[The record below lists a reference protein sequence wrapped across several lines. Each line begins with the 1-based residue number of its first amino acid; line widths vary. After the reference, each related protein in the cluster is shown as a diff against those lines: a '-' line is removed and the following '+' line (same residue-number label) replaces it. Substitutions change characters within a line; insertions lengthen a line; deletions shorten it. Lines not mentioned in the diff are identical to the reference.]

1 MFLSRPVISW
11 SLIALCIALFSLDAL
26 WPPAPFV
33 LQMGIKAE
41 RSARLQL
48 FYDTGKG
55 TRPQDS
61 STQWIDAS
69 AEFTTVRFRIDA
81 PRFKGLRLTQ
91 VDSAIPLEL
100 RSLTLHRFPAEK
112 IRINPYDLKPAE
124 GVATITQLSAVTR
137 IMPSSGAGGATIAI
151 QFPEEFVESPLL
163 AWLRVGAVILLGL
176 AAAGFL
182 WFSRRASGQ
191 RSEAETREHRP
202 RMSGRAAVIGCLTAA
217 YLLSSVFE
225 LNGSSSAIWRYFA
238 DWETPR
244 DALLAGSPK
253 DIRGDEWG
261 TETPWILAQARH
273 VPPFPLANPNIGEDK
288 VPLLTNLPVWH
299 WSMLFR
305 PQMLG
310 FFFLNL
316 ERAFAFYWNF
326 KWFGLLLAAFLFFEI
341 LSGGK
346 TLIALAGALFILFS
360 PYVQWWFSTPA
371 EMPEMMAMLF
381 FALWSVLFI
390 LRTRSPWRIAGAGL
404 LLLVALGQ
412 FVFCCYPRFQVP
424 LFYLGAVVVGS
435 VFLDRAREKFLPIRA
450 AALGGALV
458 LAAAIALLWYHEVA
472 GLIHQ
477 VSGFAYPGQIL
488 SVGGYYP
495 WWGLVAPFLEFSMNE
510 QHWPSGFMN
519 VCEAAGF
526 LFLAPLLL
534 AAVIDHLVR
543 RRFDAILLSVTGFV
557 LLVFVFMVWGIPLWL
572 AKGTGWAYV
581 YSTRAHLAMGL
592 GSIIGLVRYLSRP
605 GPGPREQSFP
615 RELLLLSAVAFVL
628 WTIFGVVNTRLGE
641 FASPTNLTAATLF
654 FALVFVCLWSRK
666 AAPALAL
673 LLLPTLFANGL
684 TNPIAR
690 GLPGF
695 ERSELRRWLSEHER
709 LDPAAKWIVLG
720 RTGRG
725 RSMPE
730 FVKTTGANVLGGVR
744 ITPDPEMVRVLDPEN
759 KYAEVYN
766 RFAWITFVPGSDPA
780 PVFKLTFLNSYD
792 VQLPLRTDLFD
803 QLGVR
808 YILTVDLPVEE
819 TTVPGFRV
827 IGELANCRLW
837 IRDKP

>member
-1 MFLSRPVISW
+1 MFSSRPVISW
-11 SLIALCIALFSLDAL
+11 SLIALCVALFSMDAI
-26 WPPAPFV
+26 WHPAPFD
-33 LQMGIKAE
+33 LQMGVKSE
-41 RSARLQL
+41 RASRLRL

-55 TRPQDS
+55 IRPQDS
-61 STQWIDAS
+61 NTQWIDAS

-100 RSLTLHRFPAEK
+100 RSLTLHRFPAQK
-112 IRINPYDLKPAE
+112 IRIDPFELKPAE
-124 GVATITQLSAVTR
+124 GIATITQLSSVTS
-137 IMPSSGAGGATIAI
+137 IMPSSAAGGATIAI
-151 QFPEEFVESPLL
+151 QFPEEFVESPLS
-163 AWLRVGAVILLGL
+163 AGLRVGAVALLGL
-176 AAAGFL
+176 TAVAFL
-182 WFSRRASGQ
+182 WWGRPTSGQ
-191 RSEAETREHRP
+191 KSETVTGQSAP
-202 RMSGRAAVIGCLTAA
+202 RISGRTAIISFLTAA
-217 YLLSSVFE
+217 YLLTSIFE
-225 LNGSSSAIWRYFA
+225 LNQSSSSIWRYFA
-238 DWETPR
+238 DWETPGHS
-244 DALLAGSPK
+244 LLAGSPK

-261 TETPWILAQARH
+261 TETPWILAQTKH
-273 VPPFPLANPNIGEDK
+273 VPPFPLSNSNIGEDK
-288 VPLLTNLPVWH
+288 APLLTNLPVGH

-371 EMPEMMAMLF
+371 AMPEMLAMLF
-381 FALWSVLFI
+381 FALWSILFI

-404 LLLVALGQ
+404 VLFVALGQ
-412 FVFCCYPRFQVP
+412 FVFCCYPRFQIP

-435 VFLDRAREKFLPIRA
+435 VLVDRAREKFLPIRVA
-450 AALGGALV
+450 VLGGAV
-458 LAAAIALLWYHEVA
+458 LLAGAIACVWYRDVG

-477 VSGFAYPGQIL
+477 LSGFAYPGQIL
-488 SVGGYYP
+488 SVGGSYP
-495 WWGLVAPFLEFSMNE
+495 WWGLLAPFLEFSMNE
-510 QHWPSGFMN
+510 EHWPSGFMN

-526 LFLAPLLL
+526 LFVAPLLL
-534 AAVIDHLVR
+534 AAVIDDIAR
-543 RRFDAILLSVTGFV
+543 RRFDAILLSVAGFV
-557 LLVFVFMVWGIPLWL
+557 FLAFVFMVWGIPLWL

-581 YSTRAHLAMGL
+581 YATRAHLVVGV
-592 GSIIGLVRYLSRP
+592 GSTIGLVRYLSRSEP
-605 GPGPREQSFP
+605 NPRRRPFAL
-615 RELLLLSAVAFVL
+615 ELLLLGVIAFLL
-628 WTIFGVVNTRLGE
+628 WEILGVVNTRLGE
-641 FASPTNLTAATLF
+641 FASPTSVAAAALF
-654 FALVFVCLWSRK
+654 FALVFFCLWTRK

-673 LLLPTLFANGL
+673 LLLPTLLANGL
-684 TNPIAR
+684 TNPIGR

-695 ERSELRRWLSEHER
+695 EQSELRRWLSEHER
-709 LDPAAKWIVLG
+709 LDPTAKWIVLG

-744 ITPDPEMVRVLDPEN
+744 ITPDREMVRVLDPES
-759 KYAEVYN
+759 KYPDVYN
-766 RFAWITFVPGSDPA
+766 RFAWITFVPGSDPT

-792 VQLPLRTDLFD
+792 IQLPLQTDIFD

-808 YILTVDLPVEE
+808 YILAVDLPVEE
-819 TTVPGFRV
+819 TTVPGFQM
-827 IGELANCRLW
+827 IGERANCRLW
-837 IRDKP
+837 MRVRP

>member
-1 MFLSRPVISW
+1 MVSSRPVISW
-11 SLIALCIALFSLDAL
+11 SLIALCVALFSMDAI
-26 WPPAPFV
+26 WHPAPFV
-33 LQMGIKAE
+33 LQLGVKGE
-41 RSARLQL
+41 RSSRLRL

-55 TRPQDS
+55 IRPQDS
-61 STQWIDAS
+61 NTQWIDAS
-69 AEFTTVRFRIDA
+69 TEFTTVRFRIDA

-100 RSLTLHRFPAEK
+100 RSITLHRFPAQK
-112 IRINPYDLKPAE
+112 IRINPFDLKPAE
-124 GVATITQLSAVTR
+124 GIATITQLSAVTR
-137 IMPSSGAGGATIAI
+137 VLPASGASGVTIAI
-151 QFPEEFVESPLL
+151 QFPQEFVESPLL
-163 AWLRVGAVILLGL
+163 TRLRAGAVALLGL
-176 AAAGFL
+176 AAVAFL
-182 WFSRRASGQ
+182 WWGRPESRQTLER
-191 RSEAETREHRP
+191 ETRQPGP
-202 RMSGRAAVIGCLTAA
+202 RISGRTAIISILVAA
-217 YLLSSVFE
+217 YLLTSVFE

-238 DWETPR
+238 DWETPSHS
-244 DALLAGSPK
+244 LLAGSPK

-261 TETPWILAQARH
+261 TETPWILAQSKH
-273 VPPFPLANPNIGEDK
+273 VPPFPLSNPNIGEEK
-288 VPLLTNLPVWH
+288 APLLTSLPVRH

-305 PQMLG
+305 PQLLG
-310 FFFLNL
+310 FFFLNF

-360 PYVQWWFSTPA
+360 PYIQWWFSTPA
-371 EMPEMMAMLF
+371 AMPEMMAMLF
-381 FALWSVLFI
+381 FALWSILFI

-404 LLLVALGQ
+404 LLFVALGQ
-412 FVFCCYPRFQVP
+412 FVFCCYPRFQIP
-424 LFYLGAVVVGS
+424 LFYLGVVVVGS
-435 VFLDRAREKFLPIRA
+435 VLVDRAREKFLPIRVA
-450 AALGGALV
+450 VLGGALL
-458 LAAAIALLWYHEVA
+458 LAGVIAWVWYRDVA

-488 SVGGYYP
+488 SVGGSYP
-495 WWGLVAPFLEFSMNE
+495 WWGLLAPFLEFSMNE
-510 QHWPSGFMN
+510 EHWPSGFMN

-526 LFLAPLLL
+526 LFTAPLLL
-534 AAVIDHLVR
+534 AAVIDDIVR
-543 RRFDAILLSVTGFV
+543 RRFDVILLSVAGFV

-581 YSTRAHLAMGL
+581 YATRAHLAVGV

-605 GPGPREQSFP
+605 DSSAKQRSFAL
-615 RELLLLSAVAFVL
+615 ELLLLGIIAFVL
-628 WTIFGVVNTRLGE
+628 WATFGVVNTRLGE
-641 FASPTNLTAATLF
+641 FASPTNVAAAAVF
-654 FALVFVCLWSRK
+654 FALAFVCLWTRK

-673 LLLPTLFANGL
+673 LLLPTLLANGL
-684 TNPIAR
+684 TNPIER

-709 LDPAAKWIVLG
+709 LDTTAKWIVLG
-720 RTGRG
+720 RSGRG

-744 ITPDPEMVRVLDPEN
+744 LTPDREMVRVLDPEN
-759 KYAEVYN
+759 KYPDVYN

-792 VQLPLRTDLFD
+792 VQLPLRTDIFD

-808 YILTVDLPVEE
+808 YILAVDLSVEE
-819 TTVPGFRV
+819 TTVPGFQM
-827 IGELANCRLW
+827 IGERANCHLFR
-837 IRDKP
+837 REKP